1 MTTTPCDEKGF
12 SNLGR
17 FVTLVRA
24 SARRPPRCRVRS
36 RKVRTATS
44 MCPRRYARVHER
56 FVRPAPFPALAL
68 TAIPRT
74 RPHVSRRFQVHAA
87 GAAGVAPDADARVGT
102 SPARAPTTAP
112 RPRHSSPRARR
123 AEPFP
128 SARED
133 VRAASFRS
141 PPKTGAPRFVT
152 FSPSSRSYRRRRRR
166 ERFPTTRTIAD

>member
-1 MTTTPCDEKGF
+1 MSTDDDDEKGF

-17 FVTLVRA
+17 LVTLVRA

-44 MCPRRYARVHER
+44 VCPRRCARVHER

-87 GAAGVAPDADARVGT
+87 GAAGVAPDADACVGT
-102 SPARAPTTAP
+102 SPARSHDRPATA
-112 RPRHSSPRARR
+112 SEPRARR

-141 PPKTGAPRFVT
+141 PPKTGAPRFISFVEDA
-152 FSPSSRSYRRRRRR
+152 FFFVANASAKDAR
-166 ERFPTTRTIAD
+166 EFAD